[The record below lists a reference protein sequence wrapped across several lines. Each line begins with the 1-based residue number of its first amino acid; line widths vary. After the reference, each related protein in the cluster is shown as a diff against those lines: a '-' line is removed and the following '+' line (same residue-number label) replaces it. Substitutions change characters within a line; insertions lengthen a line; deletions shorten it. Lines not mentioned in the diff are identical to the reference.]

1 MNAAE
6 AVMARRLAR
15 MRWIATGLLVAMAAL
30 FVAASLLLPRYPWLG
45 LVQAFAEA
53 GLIGALA
60 DWFAVTALFRHPLGL
75 PVPHTAIVPT
85 RKDEIGRML
94 ADFIRDNFLVRD
106 TVAARLERVDLAGRV
121 GAWLAESDNARNL
134 GRDISVALVWL
145 LHATDSAQLRNALRE
160 ILGSA
165 LDRAPLSSAFQ
176 AALDVVSSG
185 EHAQA
190 LVDQLVLFGR
200 EQLER
205 NRDHIR
211 ERIEERS
218 PWWLPKFADR
228 QIFDQLIGEL
238 QRVLDEIGD
247 DSNHPA
253 RAQFNAWLAEIRAA
267 MSDDPEVK
275 RRGRA
280 LKDEFLDHPAV
291 RDYFHE
297 VWEKVREF
305 LVASLR
311 DPQSLGRLAIDGE
324 LRGIGHGLRE
334 DGDVNRQVNRWLR
347 DLILYLVD
355 NYRQPLS
362 AFISETVEQWDPAAT
377 SDRIELYIGRDLQFI
392 RINGTLVGGLV
403 GVAIYLL
410 WGLVG

>member
-1 MNAAE
+1 MNDSEAA
-6 AVMARRLAR
+6 MSRRLAR
-15 MRWIATGLLVAMAAL
+15 MRWVATGLLLAMGAL
-30 FVAASLLLPRYPWLG
+30 FVVTSLLLPRYPWLG

-75 PVPHTAIVPT
+75 PIPHTAIVPT

-94 ADFIRDNFLVRD
+94 ADFIRDHFLVRE
-106 TVAARLERVDLAGRV
+106 TVAARLENVDLAARAGV
-121 GAWLAESDNARNL
+121 WLADDDHARNL
-134 GRDISVALVWL
+134 GRDISVGLVWL
-145 LHATDSAQLRNALRE
+145 LNATDSAQLRNALRE

-185 EHAQA
+185 EHAQEA
-190 LVDQLVLFGR
+190 VDRLVRFGR

-205 NRDHIR
+205 NKDHIR

-218 PWWLPKFADR
+218 PWWLPKFVDR
-228 QIFDQLIGEL
+228 EVHDQLIGEL
-238 QRVLDEIGD
+238 QRILDEIGD

-253 RAQFNAWLAEIRAA
+253 RARFNAWLAELRTA
-267 MSDDPEVK
+267 MGDDLEMK

-280 LKDEFLDHPAV
+280 LKNEFLDHPAV
-291 RDYFHE
+291 RDYFHD

-305 LVASLR
+305 LVASLK
-311 DPQSLGRLAIDGE
+311 DPQSLSRLAIDGE
-324 LRGIGHGLRE
+324 LRGIGHGLRQ

-355 NYRQPLS
+355 NYREPLS
-362 AFISETVEQWDPAAT
+362 AFVSETIEQWDPATT

-403 GVAIYLL
+403 GVAIYLI
-410 WGLVG
+410 WGLVA

>member
-1 MNAAE
+1 
-6 AVMARRLAR
+6 MARRLAR
-15 MRWIATGLLVAMAAL
+15 MRWIATGLLAAMAAL
-30 FVAASLLLPRYPWLG
+30 FVTASLMLPRYPWLG

-94 ADFIRDNFLVRD
+94 ADFIRDHFLVRE
-106 TVAARLERVDLAGRV
+106 TVAASLEGVDLAARV
-121 GAWLAESDNARNL
+121 GVWLADEDHARSL
-134 GRDISVALVWL
+134 GRDIGVALVWL
-145 LHATDSAQLRNALRE
+145 LNATDSAQLRNALRE
-160 ILGSA
+160 ILGTA

-176 AALDVVSSG
+176 AGLDVVSSG
-185 EHAQA
+185 EHSQA
-190 LVDQLVLFGR
+190 VVNQLVRFGR
-200 EQLER
+200 EQLDR
-205 NRDHIR
+205 NKDRIR
-211 ERIEERS
+211 ERIEKRS
-218 PWWLPKFADR
+218 PWWWPKFVDR
-228 QIFDQLIGEL
+228 EIYDKLIGEL
-238 QRVLDEIGD
+238 QRILDEIGD
-247 DSNHPA
+247 DSDHPA
-253 RAQFNAWLAEIRAA
+253 RARFNAWLGEIQVA
-267 MSDDPEVK
+267 MSDDPEMK

-280 LKDEFLDHPAV
+280 LKHEFLDHPAV
-291 RDYFHE
+291 RDYFQE

-311 DPQSLGRLAIDGE
+311 DPQSLSRLAIDGE
-324 LRGIGHGLRE
+324 LKGIGDGLRQ
-334 DGDVNRQVNRWLR
+334 DGDVNQQVNRWLR

-362 AFISETVEQWDPAAT
+362 AFISETIEQWDPDAT
-377 SDRIELYIGRDLQFI
+377 SARIELYIGRDLQFI

-410 WGLVG
+410 WGLVA

>member
-1 MNAAE
+1 MNTAE
-6 AVMARRLAR
+6 ALMARRLAR
-15 MRWIATGLLVAMAAL
+15 MRWIATGLLLAMAAL
-30 FVAASLLLPRYPWLG
+30 FVATSLLLPRHPWLG

-94 ADFIRDNFLVRD
+94 ADFIRDHFLVGE
-106 TVAARLERVDLAGRV
+106 TVAARLENVDLAARA
-121 GAWLAESDNARNL
+121 GAWLADEDHARNL

-145 LHATDSAQLRNALRE
+145 LSATDSAQLRNALRE

-176 AALDVVSSG
+176 AALEVVASG
-185 EHAQA
+185 GHSQA
-190 LVDQLVLFGR
+190 VVDRLVLFAR

-205 NRDHIR
+205 SKEHIR
-211 ERIEERS
+211 DRIDDRS
-218 PWWLPKFADR
+218 PWWLPKFVDR
-228 QIFDQLIGEL
+228 EIHDQLINEL
-238 QRVLDEIGD
+238 RRILDEIGAD
-247 DSNHPA
+247 RNHPA
-253 RAQFNAWLAEIRAA
+253 RARFNAWLAEVRTALG
-267 MSDDPEVK
+267 DDPQM
-275 RRGRA
+275 RRLAGE

-291 RDYFHE
+291 QGYFQD
-297 VWEKVREF
+297 VWEKLREY
-305 LVASLR
+305 LAASLR
-311 DPQSLGRLAIDGE
+311 DPESLSRLAIDGE
-324 LRGIGHGLRE
+324 LRGIGHGLRQ

-347 DLILYLVD
+347 DLVLYLIN
-355 NYRQPLS
+355 NYRDPLS
-362 AFISETVEQWDPAAT
+362 AFISETIEQWDPAAT
-377 SDRIELYIGRDLQFI
+377 SARIELYIGRDLQFI

>member
-15 MRWIATGLLVAMAAL
+15 MRWVATGLLLAMAAL

-75 PVPHTAIVPT
+75 PVPHTAIVPA
-85 RKDEIGRML
+85 RKDEIGRLL
-94 ADFIRDNFLVRD
+94 ADFIRDHFLVRE
-106 TVAARLERVDLAGRV
+106 TVAARLEGVDLAARV
-121 GAWLAESDNARNL
+121 GAWLEEEDHARTL
-134 GRDISVALVWL
+134 GRDIGVALVWL
-145 LHATDSAQLRNALRE
+145 LNATDSARLRNALRE
-160 ILGSA
+160 ILGAA
-165 LDRAPLSSAFQ
+165 LDRAPLSPAFQ

-185 EHAQA
+185 KHSQA
-190 LVDQLVLFGR
+190 VVDRLVRFGR
-200 EQLER
+200 EQLEK
-205 NRDHIR
+205 NRDAIR
-211 ERIEERS
+211 ERVGERA
-218 PWWLPKFADR
+218 PWWLPKFLDR
-228 QIFDQLIGEL
+228 RIHDQLFGEL
-238 QRVLDEIGD
+238 QRILDEIGD
-247 DSNHPA
+247 DADHPA
-253 RAQFNAWLAEIRAA
+253 RSRFNTWLAEVRAA
-267 MSDDPEVK
+267 MGDDPEIR

-291 RDYFHE
+291 RDYFHD
-297 VWEKVREF
+297 VWERVREF

-334 DGDVNRQVNRWLR
+334 DGEVNRQVNRWLR
-347 DLILYLVD
+347 NLILYLVD

>member
-1 MNAAE
+1 MNTAE
-6 AVMARRLAR
+6 AVMSRRLAR
-15 MRWIATGLLVAMAAL
+15 MRWIATGLLLGMAAL
-30 FVAASLLLPRYPWLG
+30 FVAASLLIPRYPWLG

-75 PVPHTAIVPT
+75 PIPHTAIVPT
-85 RKDEIGRML
+85 RKDEIGRLL
-94 ADFIRDNFLVRD
+94 ADFIRDHFLVRE
-106 TVAARLERVDLAGRV
+106 TVAARLEKVDLAARV
-121 GAWLAESDNARNL
+121 GEWLGEGNNARNL
-134 GRDISVALVWL
+134 GRDISVGLVWL

-160 ILGSA
+160 ILGTA
-165 LDRAPLSSAFQ
+165 LERAPLSSAFE

-185 EHAQA
+185 RHSQA
-190 LVDQLVLFGR
+190 VVDHLVQFGR
-200 EQLER
+200 EQLGR
-205 NRDHIR
+205 NRDRIR
-211 ERIEERS
+211 ERIRDRS
-218 PWWLPKFADR
+218 PWWLPKFVDR
-228 QIFDQLIGEL
+228 EIYDQLIGEL
-238 QRVLDEIGD
+238 QRVLDEIGA
-247 DSNHPA
+247 DSDHPA
-253 RAQFNAWLAEIRAA
+253 RDRFNAWLAELRTAIG
-267 MSDDPEVK
+267 DDPEMK

-280 LKDEFLDHPAV
+280 LRDEFLDHPAV
-291 RDYFHE
+291 RDYSRE
-297 VWEKVREF
+297 LWEKVREF

-324 LRGIGHGLRE
+324 LRGIGHQLRE
-334 DGDVNRQVNRWLR
+334 HSDVNRQANRWLR
-347 DLILYLVD
+347 NLILYLVD

-362 AFISETVEQWDPAAT
+362 AFISETIEQWDPAAT